1 MEDDHQLR
9 KLVERKNQDVPK
21 DPERTLP
28 VGRIQPAAA
37 QQGTITFSQPIKR
50 GTRPVDGASFRFFGR
65 WFPRSTT
72 ASVAGGGRRRRPCS

>member
-9 KLVERKNQDVPK
+9 KLAQRKNQDIQK
-21 DPERTLP
+21 HPERRLP
-28 VGRIQPAAA
+28 VGSIRPAA
-37 QQGTITFSQPIKR
+37 QLGVITFSQPIKR